1 MVSVIWDQGLET
13 RAPPTVAMS
22 NFVTTLRRWIAAR
35 AERYVQEGLKSI
47 HHKLDRWLLSEA
59 HRQLDANKAAGID
72 GVSKAAYAQ
81 KLSDNVDDLV
91 RRVRSQTYRAPP
103 VRHVDIPKPDGS
115 TRPLGIPTYEDKV
128 LQKAFVLLVEP
139 VFEREFRDCSY
150 GYREGRS
157 CHQAVAAVDRAIHG
171 GCHWIIELDIKNYFG
186 SIPHQPLRDM
196 FRRRAERS
204 ETDSRRLPR
213 RGERSESIKDGVLNR
228 LILGWLK
235 AGALREGEWESKEE
249 GTPQGGIVS
258 PLLANL
264 YLHEVLDTWFEDE
277 VKPRLK
283 GRAHLVRYAD
293 DAVLCFEREEDAARV
308 FEVLAKRF
316 AKHGLTLHPEK
327 TRRVDFRPPPPGKRD
342 AQPRSFSFLGFTFY
356 WGKSRYGKPVNKVK
370 TDRKRYGRALGAIYE
385 WCQKHRHEPI
395 KEQQRRLSEKVAG
408 HIGYYAVSFNMES
421 LESFIRA
428 VERIWLKWLNRR
440 GAPRTLCWKKFRE
453 FQARHPWPK
462 PKIKHKLFGQ
472 STAPTQRELRF
483 T

>member
-1 MVSVIWDQGLET
+1 
-13 RAPPTVAMS
+13 MS
-22 NFVTTLRRWIAAR
+22 KYVTTLRHWIAAR

-59 HRQLDANKAAGID
+59 HRQLDAKKAAGID
-72 GVSKAAYAQ
+72 GMTKAVYA
-81 KLSDNVDDLV
+81 KELSTRVDDLV

-115 TRPLGIPTYEDKV
+115 SRPLGIPTYEDKV

-139 VFEREFRDCSY
+139 MFEREFRDCSY

-157 CHQAVAAVDRAIHG
+157 CHQAVAAVDRAIYRD
-171 GCHWIIELDIKNYFG
+171 CHWIIELDMRNYFG
-186 SIPHQPLRDM
+186 SIPHEPLREM
-196 FRRRAERS
+196 FRRR
-204 ETDSRRLPR
+204 
-213 RGERSESIKDGVLNR
+213 IKDGVLNR

-235 AGALREGEWESKEE
+235 AGALREGEWESKDE

-293 DAVLCFEREEDAARV
+293 DAVLCFQREEDAARV
-308 FEVLAKRF
+308 FAVLAKRL
-316 AKHGLTLHPEK
+316 AKYGLTLHPEK
-327 TRRVDFRPPPPGKRD
+327 TRKVDFRPPPPGKRD

-356 WGKSRYGKPVNKVK
+356 WGKSRKGKPVNKVK
-370 TDRKRYGRALGAIYE
+370 TDRKRYGRALEGISE
-385 WCQKHRHEPI
+385 WCQKHRHESV
-395 KEQQRRLSEKVAG
+395 KEQQRRLSEKIAG
-408 HIGYYAVSFNMES
+408 HIGYYGVSYNFER

-428 VERIWLKWLNRR
+428 VGRIWLKWLNRR
-440 GAPRTLCWKKFRE
+440 GSPRNLCWKKFRE
-453 FQARHPWPK
+453 LQDRHPWPE
-462 PKIKHKLFGQ
+462 PKIIHRLFGP
-472 STAPTQRELRF
+472 STTPHQRILRLS
-483 T
+483 